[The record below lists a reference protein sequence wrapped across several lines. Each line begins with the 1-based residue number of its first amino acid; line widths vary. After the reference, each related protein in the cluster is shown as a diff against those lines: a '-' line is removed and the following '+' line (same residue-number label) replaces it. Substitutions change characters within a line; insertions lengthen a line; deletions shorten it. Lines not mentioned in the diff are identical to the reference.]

1 MELWLRLSDLGRQFN
16 NLASLYPSKLDPF
29 WSSGLGTNRKE
40 KLFNSSVE
48 SFLRW
53 NAMEQAYQ
61 NNNFSGEQNCVG
73 LESHIQCFFV
83 IVYFLFASVCH
94 EIVCVKFNL

>member
-1 MELWLRLSDLGRQFN
+1 
-16 NLASLYPSKLDPF
+16 
-29 WSSGLGTNRKE
+29 
-40 KLFNSSVE
+40 
-48 SFLRW
+48 
-53 NAMEQAYQ
+53 MEQAYQ

-94 EIVCVKFNL
+94 EIACVKFNF